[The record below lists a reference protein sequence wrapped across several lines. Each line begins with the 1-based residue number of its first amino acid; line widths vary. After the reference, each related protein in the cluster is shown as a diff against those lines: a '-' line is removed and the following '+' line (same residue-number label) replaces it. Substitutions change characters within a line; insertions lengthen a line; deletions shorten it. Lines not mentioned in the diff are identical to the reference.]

1 MKKPCK
7 NYLPFKQIKLEHRDW
22 PDKEI
27 TKAPVW
33 CSVDLRDGNQALVT
47 PMQLTEKLRMFQ
59 MLTKMDVS
67 MKPKLIKL
75 VLSMVRKLT
84 N

>member
-7 NYLPFKQIKLEHRDW
+7 NYLPFKQIKLDHRDW

-27 TKAPVW
+27 TRAPVW

-47 PMQLTEKLRMFQ
+47 PMQLAEKLRMFK
-59 MLTKMDVS
+59 MLTKIGFKEIEFGSNEQEHGITMS
-67 MKPKLIKL
+67 L
-75 VLSMVRKLT
+75 
-84 N
+84 